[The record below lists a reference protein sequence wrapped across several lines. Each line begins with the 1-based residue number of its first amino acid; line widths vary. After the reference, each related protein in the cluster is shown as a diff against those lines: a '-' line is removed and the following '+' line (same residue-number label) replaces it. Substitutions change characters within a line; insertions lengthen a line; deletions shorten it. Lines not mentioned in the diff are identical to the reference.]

1 MKNITKYYKERIFL
15 FCTHNVRD
23 QTNKFVARKC
33 LFNCCNRV
41 VGRRSKIPRTR
52 IYARENEERNRQRPI
67 TLSLLIFESLAR
79 DYRMRENHGEW
90 WLVFLIRTEGSR
102 SLLFR
107 ETIAE
112 TANNHYLVT
121 NSTRIPAIIIRA
133 FLFEPSSYVNQ

>member
-1 MKNITKYYKERIFL
+1 MYAIKRTSSSRGSVCLIVVIGLLAVDQRFQERVSTRERTKK
-15 FCTHNVRD
+15 
-23 QTNKFVARKC
+23 Q
-33 LFNCCNRV
+33 
-41 VGRRSKIPRTR
+41 
-52 IYARENEERNRQRPI
+52 RNRQRPI